1 MKTHIAFRELVS
13 DPAQVRSSLQ
23 KDSKAEELKI
33 GELTLFPERPGRV
46 HGSDPEQEW
55 SAGLGP
61 FLLDFFVVS
70 RWRL

>member
-46 HGSDPEQEW
+46 HGSEQEW
-55 SAGLGP
+55 SARSGP